1 MRVPA
6 FLAFAFAAGC
16 AGAGEAYPSGERP
29 SFVLI
34 IADDLAWDDLGAY
47 GHPTIRTPNLDLL
60 AREGLR
66 FDRAYVTASSC
77 SPSRFRGS
85 WDRSA

>member
-34 IADDLAWDDLGAY
+34 IADDLGAC
-47 GHPTIRTPNLDLL
+47 GHPTIRTPNLDRL

-66 FDRAYVTASSC
+66 FDRA
-77 SPSRFRGS
+77 
-85 WDRSA
+85 